1 MVSTQFHAR
10 VKVFRTDNGDEYVNN
25 TLTSFFR
32 AQGIFHQT
40 TTSFTPKQNGVS
52 ERKNRQLLEV
62 AGSLML
68 NMKRG
73 GVNWRVLDWRMMCL
87 KILLLGRKRPV
98 ALKQVT
104 SRPYLKMKL
113 VVPVKKRLIAFWN
126 SEDEAGALG
135 VETTGH
141 TKASDQSP
149 VSENNDSDSCMDEFD
164 VIPFLPCQCP
174 NILVIVNQVSVCV
187 PTKLQDALSNPKW
200 MEAMN
205 VEMDALNKNKTWDL
219 VPLPRGKKAVGCK
232 WVFTL
237 N

>member
-104 SRPYLKMKL
+104 GRPYLKMKL

-126 SEDEAGALG
+126 LTSRSYMKMKQVLS
-135 VETTGH
+135 VS
-141 TKASDQSP
+141 KRP
-149 VSENNDSDSCMDEFD
+149 VTLKQVTSRLYLKIMT
-164 VIPFLPCQCP
+164 V
-174 NILVIVNQVSVCV
+174 ILVWMSSIVCV
-187 PTKLQDALSNPKW
+187 STKLQDALSNPKW

-205 VEMDALNKNKTWDL
+205 VEIDALNKNKTWDL

-232 WVFTL
+232 
-237 N
+237 